1 MSRLTEAAAN
11 AGRSRTKFAMTPLLM
26 AALVAGALPLVAAAA
41 ATSGDPVPD
50 AAAASRSAEEG
61 RPFQTCFD
69 AKEYG
74 AAAQSWVFAQSDHGV
89 MYAGNNLGVLE
100 YDGTAWRL
108 IGPRRNT
115 RAIAK
120 DARGRLYVG
129 TVGDFGYLAPD
140 EHGSLQYVSLLQHV
154 KPEDRAFN
162 DVWTAHATPD
172 GIYFQARERLFRV
185 TPPSGTGDSLH
196 VRTWNARTP
205 FLYAF
210 WIDGAYYVHQQDV
223 GLQRMVGD
231 DLRVLPGGEQF
242 GQERLQVLLP
252 LGDARGSDLLA
263 GTFNRGFF
271 RFDGQRFQP
280 FPTEVDGYL
289 REHTL
294 YRAVSLASGALALT
308 TLDGGLIVIDRN
320 GHPIRFIN
328 TSTGLPNNN
337 ALAAYVDLS
346 GGLWAAVENAIC
358 QIEIPSPLSRFDANM
373 GLVGAPIDIIRHDG
387 VLYVGTGAGVFYL
400 DPATSAF
407 KKVTGARAG
416 NVQVL
421 ALASDGK
428 RLLAAYGSGLHQI
441 EGGSARL
448 IKPNIAASFA
458 SYVIRFSKQD
468 PHRIWFG
475 LESGLASMR
484 VEDSGR
490 WVDEG
495 PVAGIHDTVS
505 VLVEPTPGELWL
517 GTSASRVLRVR
528 FAAATPDRPQIER
541 FGEEAGLTGDL
552 LGIFAIHGRP
562 VIATKQ
568 GTFAFDDANGRFVA
582 DPTWAGVSI
591 GGTQD
596 QAAMTE
602 DAGGSVWVNFG
613 LESAVFRRQPD
624 RTYRLDKT
632 ALLRLSGLP
641 VSRIYVESDGV
652 AWFAGDDGVVRY
664 DSALAKTYTGE
675 YTALIRRVTEADGRL
690 LFGGARADGQQPVP
704 PRLPHADNALRFEFA
719 APSFIDVRA
728 TRYASWLEGFDARYS
743 VWSADAKRDYTNLPP
758 GSYTF
763 HVKARNLYQH
773 ESREAIYSFTIVR
786 PWYATWWAYLL
797 YALGG
802 IALVGGFV
810 GIRTRKLKADRNRLE
825 QVVAD
830 RTREIRERES
840 EVRTQADELRR
851 LDEIVKTINR
861 EEGLRNVLHAL
872 LEEGLKLVPQAEK
885 GTCLVR
891 DLKTGDFRFAAQVG
905 YDTGQLQGIS
915 LSERDITER
924 YAQGTERVE
933 QGVYIVRP
941 AANGGGKGPLGDLP
955 VPKAMLA
962 MTVALQHRLEALLVF
977 DNMDD
982 ENAFNSSDLQRLAR
996 LREHAIGAVTKARSL
1011 VALQEKTAALEQQK
1025 EAIEQA
1031 YDNVE
1036 LLSRIGRDIT
1046 AKLSIVDIIE
1056 TVYENVNSLMDAA
1069 VFGIALHDEAGGRL
1083 EFPAMKENGQ
1093 RLPPFSYGLD
1103 DPERLAV
1110 ICFRNRQEIV
1120 VEDMTR
1126 EYRKF
1131 MRTHKP
1137 PVAGDPVASILY
1149 LPLVYKD
1156 RTIGVITAQSFRKH
1170 AYTDYHLNILRNLAT
1185 YATIALVNADAYRRL
1200 NDTLDRLKSTQE
1212 QLVIQEKL
1220 ASLGALTAGI
1230 AHEIKNPLNFV
1241 NNFADLSV
1249 ELAGEL
1255 RESIEA
1261 QKERL
1266 APADFDTLMEL
1277 TADLVVNAKKINEHG
1292 RRADSIVRGMLLH
1305 SRGHSGERQQT
1316 DVNAL
1321 LEEYVNLSYHG
1332 MRAQDSSF
1340 NITIER
1346 NYDPAA
1352 GQILAVPQDL
1362 SRVFLNIVNN
1372 ACYATQDRKV
1382 RMERAGKTAYAPTLT
1397 VRTKDLGDRV
1407 EIRIRDNG
1415 DGIPAEIRDRIFNP
1429 FFTTKPTGQGTGL
1442 GLSISHDIVVQ
1453 QHDGELE
1460 VDSKPGEYTE
1470 FVLRLPRAAAG
1481 AVPASVGA

>member
-1 MSRLTEAAAN
+1 MSRPPDAS
-11 AGRSRTKFAMTPLLM
+11 AGRFRRGRSMTRLLM
-26 AALVAGALPLVAAAA
+26 AALVASALPL
-41 ATSGDPVPD
+41 
-50 AAAASRSAEEG
+50 AAASTGGSAEPARDAAPAPRSAEEG

-74 AAAQSWVFAQSDHGV
+74 AAAQNWVFAQNDQGV

-108 IGPRRNT
+108 IGPRRNA
-115 RAIAK
+115 RALTK
-120 DARGRLYVG
+120 DDRGRLYVG
-129 TVGDFGYLAPD
+129 LVGDFGYLAPD
-140 EHGSLQYVSLLQHV
+140 DHGTLQYVSLLPHV
-154 KPEDRAFN
+154 KPEDRTFN

-185 TPPSGTGDSLH
+185 TPPSGSGGTWH

-210 WIDGAYYVHQQDV
+210 WVDGAYYVHQQDV

-231 DLRVLPGGEQF
+231 ELRVLPGGEQF

-252 LGDARGSDLLA
+252 LGDAHGSDLLV

-280 FPTEVDGYL
+280 FPTEVDRYL

-294 YRAVSLASGALALT
+294 YRAVPLAGGPLALA
-308 TLDGGLIVIDRN
+308 TLDGGLVVIDSN
-320 GHPIRFIN
+320 GHPIRYIT
-328 TSTGLPNNN
+328 TSTGLPNDN
-337 ALAAYVDLS
+337 ALAAYVDAS
-346 GGLWAAVENAIC
+346 GGLWAAVESAIC

-373 GLVGAPIDIIRHDG
+373 GLAGAPIDIVRHGG
-387 VLYVGTGAGVFYL
+387 VLYVATGAGTFYL

-441 EGGSARL
+441 EGTSARL

-458 SYVIRFSKQD
+458 SYVMRFSKQD

-484 VEDSGR
+484 VDDSGR

-495 PVAGIHDTVS
+495 PVAGIHESVS
-505 VLVEPTPGELWL
+505 FLIEPAPGDLWL
-517 GTSASRVLRVR
+517 STVGGRVLRVR
-528 FAAATPDRPQIER
+528 FPTATPDRPEIQR
-541 FGEEAGLTGDL
+541 FGEGAGLPGDL
-552 LGIFAIHGRP
+552 FGIYAINGRP
-562 VIATKQ
+562 VMVTRQ
-568 GTFAFDDANGRFVA
+568 GTFGFDDASGRFVP
-582 DPTWAGVSI
+582 DTTWAGVSI

-596 QAAMTE
+596 QSAMTE
-602 DAGGSVWVNFG
+602 DADGNVWVNFG
-613 LESAVFRRQPD
+613 LGSAVFRRQPNGA
-624 RTYRLDKT
+624 YQLDQT
-632 ALLRLSGLP
+632 ALLRIADAGA
-641 VSRIYVESDGV
+641 SRIYVEPDGI
-652 AWFAGDDGVVRY
+652 AWFVRDDAVVRY
-664 DSALAKTYTGE
+664 DSTLVRDYTAD
-675 YTALIRRVTEADGRL
+675 YTALIRRVIDGDGRV
-690 LFGGARADGQQPVP
+690 LFGGARAAGEQPVP
-704 PRLPHADNALRFEFA
+704 PRLAHAGNALRFEFA
-719 APSFIDVRA
+719 APSFNDVRA

-743 VWSADAKRDYTNLPP
+743 AWSADAKRDYTNLPP
-758 GSYTF
+758 GTYTF
-763 HVKARNLYQH
+763 RVKARNVYQH
-773 ESREAIYSFTIVR
+773 ESREAIYSFAILR
-786 PWYATWWAYLL
+786 PWYTTWWAYLL

-802 IALVGGFV
+802 IGLVGGFV
-810 GIRTRKLKADRNRLE
+810 GMRTKKLKADRNRLE

-891 DLKTGDFRFAAQVG
+891 DLKSGDFHFAAQVG
-905 YDTGQLQGIS
+905 YDAAQLRGIS
-915 LSERDITER
+915 LAERDITDR

-941 AANGGGKGPLGDLP
+941 AVNGGGKGPLGALP

-962 MTVALQHRLEALLVF
+962 MTVALQGRLEALLVF

-1011 VALQEKTAALEQQK
+1011 VALQEKTAALEEQK

-1046 AKLSIVDIIE
+1046 AKLSIADIIE

-1069 VFGIALHDEAGGRL
+1069 VFGIGLHDEAAGRL

-1110 ICFRNRQEIV
+1110 ICFRNREEIV

-1126 EYRKF
+1126 EYRKY

-1185 YATIALVNADAYRRL
+1185 YATIALENADAYRRL

-1255 RESIEA
+1255 RETIEA

-1266 APADFDTLMEL
+1266 PAAEFETLMDL
-1277 TADLVVNAKKINEHG
+1277 TGDLVVNATKINEHG

-1305 SRGHSGERQQT
+1305 SRGHSGERQAT

-1321 LEEYVNLSYHG
+1321 LEDYVNLSYHG

-1340 NITIER
+1340 NITIDR

-1372 ACYATQDRKV
+1372 ACYATHDRKGRV
-1382 RMERAGKTAYAPTLT
+1382 ERTGGPAYVPTLS
-1397 VRTKDLGDRV
+1397 VSTKNLGDRV
-1407 EIRIRDNG
+1407 EVRIRDNG
-1415 DGIPAEIRDRIFNP
+1415 DGIPPEIRDRIFNP

-1460 VDSKPGEYTE
+1460 VDSQPGEFTE

-1481 AVPASVGA
+1481 ATSAQAAV